1 MHIIFVVTGVPFSR
15 RQPNSVHAKIGVHL
29 VKGWV
34 LLDAI
39 GNSALYA
46 QVGDFLQKHH
56 EKDLDTA
63 MKEMSGCANTR
74 IPIFTCCMCCP
85 NNIVGNN

>member
-63 MKEMSGCANTR
+63 MKEFTMCANTR
-74 IPIFTCCMCCP
+74 IPIFSLLHALP
-85 NNIVGNN
+85 E